1 MLPSND
7 VSWDSKVDLT
17 SPGFVTLD
25 ITVIPNVFVLHTF
38 DNRYPVVRMLPD
50 DFSNMVRVLMPDV
63 NAEPVG
69 LHDVLVENL
78 SNTPDYHIKPVSA

>member
-25 ITVIPNVFVLHTF
+25 ITVIPNVFGLHTF